1 MCLATWLK
9 WSVRFF
15 SGDGCLMKCL
25 MEWNMDAPRK
35 EKPGGGQFTEAQSM
49 HTLIRSTGRV
59 FIPALGSN
67 YAFKPTAVPA
77 LGFDRD
83 LSCRAM
89 LST

>member
-1 MCLATWLK
+1 MWEISLKPLSFPRFTWIGFFKKKAGYLYLK
-9 WSVRFF
+9 A
-15 SGDGCLMKCL
+15 M
-25 MEWNMDAPRK
+25 MDYTFIKLWASF
-35 EKPGGGQFTEAQSM
+35 GQ
-49 HTLIRSTGRV
+49 R
-59 FIPALGSN
+59 SN